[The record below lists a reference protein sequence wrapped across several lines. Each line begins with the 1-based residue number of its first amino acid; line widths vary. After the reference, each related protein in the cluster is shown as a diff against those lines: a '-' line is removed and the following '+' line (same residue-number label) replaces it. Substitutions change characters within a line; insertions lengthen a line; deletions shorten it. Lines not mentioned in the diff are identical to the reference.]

1 MKNFKIGLTREE
13 LQCIKNLTEENMK
26 LKRISKAKDKELTQ
40 KTFDMEAVSR
50 NNFNM
55 NLLGSRF

>member
-1 MKNFKIGLTREE
+1 MKSFQIGLTREE

-50 NNFNM
+50 NNPFFY
-55 NLLGSRF
+55 S